1 MKTTLLFL
9 LSLFAAGLPMERAA
23 AQKLATAKTDVIQAN
38 KITQTTYGNLDA
50 QIADTLYELTRAR
63 LERVMHIN
71 TKVPGT
77 VLAGDIGIING
88 ELKAISDQER
98 RNGEAVDWFSTLIGV
113 AEVTKASADAD
124 LKRVSALQQEN
135 SQVISEL
142 DVAMVRLRARLAELN
157 LQRGKL
163 AAKGTADER
172 QNWALLYLSMQVQEL
187 RDRVRVQEER
197 Q

>member
-9 LSLFAAGLPMERAA
+9 LSLFAAGLPMETAA
-23 AQKLATAKTDVIQAN
+23 AQKLVAAKTDVIQAN
-38 KITQTTYGNLDA
+38 KVMHTTYGNLDA
-50 QIADTLYELTRAR
+50 QIADTLYELTRTR

-88 ELKAISDQER
+88 ELKAISDQEG
-98 RNGEAVDWFSTLIGV
+98 RNGEAVDWFSTLVGV

-124 LKRVSALQQEN
+124 WKRVSALQQEN
-135 SQVISEL
+135 PELISEL
-142 DVAMVRLRARLAELN
+142 DVAMVRLRARLADLN

-187 RDRVRVQEER
+187 RDRVRVVEER